1 MAGDLMAPSTG
12 KTLTVYLAA
21 DLKKFNRGINQAE
34 GGLKGLGNSVS
45 KYLGPALIAATAAA
59 GAFAVK
65 LGVDAVNAASDLIET
80 QNKISVIF
88 GESAD
93 SVMKF
98 AETSV
103 TALGQ
108 TETQALEAAA
118 NFAQLGKAAG
128 LADEELVDF
137 STDLVKLSADLA
149 SFENTSP
156 QDAINAISSGLR
168 GSAEPLRRY
177 SVLLDDAA
185 LKAEALAL
193 GIYDGTGILTTQQK
207 VLSAYEV
214 IMRQTTDAQGDFERT
229 SDGLANTQ
237 RILTSAVNQAK
248 AEIGIGLVDAI
259 EDATSA
265 MGGSQGMA
273 EGISKVGDEIALL
286 TRGVGSAISEI
297 IELKDSFN
305 DLNTEAKLTGTNI
318 KVLDAAMLG
327 LRASAALA
335 SGGLTEIYNSF
346 RNGQIEADEY
356 AKSIDGVHDSFVAL
370 TKAERAGRIDARLAR
385 EETIAGAHDSGIA
398 AAQRL
403 KQEVALA
410 PYLERKAKL
419 IDDTTTA
426 TKGAT
431 KATETLTKWE
441 LKAADAQSILQESE
455 GLTAQAL
462 DNSVTAFQSATQAVK
477 DYAGAIQRDLLSG
490 IDLGAA
496 FEGQFDDAGQATGT
510 SLVEGF
516 NKQIEQANYFG
527 NVLNSIKAQGADKTL
542 IDAIASLGPETGSA
556 LGQQLIDDG
565 LVPSINEKW
574 VGVQETT
581 AGLAMGLVPEF
592 MTAGVA
598 SAAQMV
604 TGLAQQLKA
613 EQKTLAKLGKNMA
626 KPVGAAFRS
635 RLAKD
640 VAEAVRNVEASA
652 TAARAE
658 RVATAE
664 SAQQRITDQ
673 AVALAIQNVIRRG
686 DARAGSA
693 VQPVLT

>member
-1 MAGDLMAPSTG
+1 MGGYLMAAAG
-12 KTLTVYLAA
+12 KTLTIFLAA
-21 DLKKFNRGINQAE
+21 DLKKFNAGMMKAE
-34 GGLKGLGNSVS
+34 GGLKGFGNSVS
-45 KYLGPALIAATAAA
+45 KYLGPALIGATAAA

-80 QNKISVIF
+80 QNKVSVIF

-137 STDLVKLSADLA
+137 STDLVTLSADLA
-149 SFENTSP
+149 SFNNTSP

-214 IMRQTTDAQGDFERT
+214 ILRQTTDAQGDFERT
-229 SDGLANTQ
+229 ADGLANTQ
-237 RILTSAVNQAK
+237 RILTAAVGDAT
-248 AEIGIGLVDAI
+248 AEIGLGLVDAI
-259 EDATSA
+259 ENATSA

-273 EGISKVGDEIALL
+273 EGISKVGAEIALL

-318 KVLDAAMLG
+318 KIVDAAMLG

-356 AKSIDGVHDSFVAL
+356 AKAIDGVHDSFVAL
-370 TKAERAGRIDARLAR
+370 AKAERAGRIDARIAR
-385 EETIAGAHDSGIA
+385 EEMIAGAHDSGIA

-403 KQEVALA
+403 KQEAALA
-410 PYLERKAKL
+410 PYLARKAKL
-419 IDDTTTA
+419 LDETTTA
-426 TKGAT
+426 TKGAA

-441 LKAADAQSILQESE
+441 IKAAEAQSILQESE

-477 DYAGAIQRDLLSG
+477 DYATSIQRDLLGG

-496 FEGQFDDAGQATGT
+496 FEAQFDDAGQATGT

-626 KPVGAAFRS
+626 KPVGSAFKS

>member
-1 MAGDLMAPSTG
+1 MAGNLMAPSTG

-34 GGLKGLGNSVS
+34 GSLKGFGNSVS

-80 QNKISVIF
+80 QNKVAVIF
-88 GESAD
+88 GDSAD
-93 SVMKF
+93 SILKF

-108 TETQALEAAA
+108 TETMALEAAA
-118 NFAQLGKAAG
+118 TFAQFGKAAG
-128 LADEELVDF
+128 LADQDLVDF
-137 STDLVKLSADLA
+137 STDLVTLSADLA
-149 SFENTSP
+149 SFNNSTPEA
-156 QDAINAISSGLR
+156 AITAIGSALR
-168 GSAEPLRRY
+168 GEAEPLRRY
-177 SVLLDDAA
+177 GVLLDDAA
-185 LKAEALAL
+185 LKAEAMNL
-193 GIYDGTGILTTQQK
+193 GIFDGTGKLSTQQK
-207 VLSAYEV
+207 VLAAYEV
-214 IMRQTTDAQGDFERT
+214 ILKQTTDAQGDFERT
-229 SDGLANTQ
+229 ADGLANTQ
-237 RILTSAVNQAK
+237 RILTAAVGKAT
-248 AEIGIGLVDAI
+248 AEIGLGLVSAL
-259 EDATSA
+259 EAATGA
-265 MGGSQGMA
+265 MGGSKGMA
-273 EGISKVGDEIALL
+273 EVIASTGSVLANF
-286 TRGVGSAISEI
+286 TRGVGLM
-297 IELKDSFN
+297 IEELIDFTKGLDDAN
-305 DLNTEAKLTGTNI
+305 EAATLIGTNI
-318 KVLDAAMLG
+318 GIMDAALVG
-327 LRASAALA
+327 LRASLALA
-335 SGGLTEIYNSF
+335 TAGFSELIGEVVDFGAADAVATERTKDLSAAF
-346 RNGQIEADEY
+346 R
-356 AKSIDGVHDSFVAL
+356 AL
-370 TKAERAGRIDARLAR
+370 QIDA
-385 EETIAGAHDSGIA
+385 GIA
-398 AAQRL
+398 AETVQRSNEIL
-403 KQEVALA
+403 SGSVDVATKSQAKQADGLA
-410 PYLERKAKL
+410 GFIRLSTQAVEET
-419 IDDTTTA
+419 DDLTTA
-426 TKGAT
+426 TKGAA

-441 LKAADAQSILQESE
+441 LKAAAAQEILQESE
-455 GLTAQAL
+455 GLTATAL
-462 DNSVTAFQSATQAVK
+462 DNSVTAFRSAISAVK
-477 DYAGAIQRDLLSG
+477 DYASAIQGDLLSG
-490 IDLGAA
+490 IDLGSA
-496 FEGQFDDAGQATGT
+496 FEAQFDDAGAATGT

-527 NVLNSIKAQGADKTL
+527 TVLNSIKAQGADKTL
-542 IDAIASLGPETGSA
+542 IDAIASLGPTTGAA

-565 LVPSINEKW
+565 LVPTINEKW

-581 AGLAMGLVPEF
+581 SGLAMGLVPEF

-598 SAAQMV
+598 SAVEMV

-626 KPVGAAFRS
+626 KPVGAAFKS

>member
-1 MAGDLMAPSTG
+1 MAAKIENVGLQVGDLT
-12 KTLTVYLAA
+12 
-21 DLKKFNRGINQAE
+21 RGIGTVIAETDDWIRSLKGVTDAAE
-34 GGLKGLGNSVS
+34 GTEEESLLLLNTVNSLRVGIGLATLGASEFA
-45 KYLGPALIAATAAA
+45 LG
-59 GAFAVK
+59 
-65 LGVDAVNAASDLIET
+65 LIET
-80 QNKISVIF
+80 
-88 GESAD
+88 ER
-93 SVMKF
+93 
-98 AETSV
+98 
-103 TALGQ
+103 
-108 TETQALEAAA
+108 AARVA
-118 NFAQLGKAAG
+118 SKA
-128 LADEELVDF
+128 
-137 STDLVKLSADLA
+137 
-149 SFENTSP
+149 
-156 QDAINAISSGLR
+156 
-168 GSAEPLRRY
+168 
-177 SVLLDDAA
+177 
-185 LKAEALAL
+185 
-193 GIYDGTGILTTQQK
+193 
-207 VLSAYEV
+207 
-214 IMRQTTDAQGDFERT
+214 
-229 SDGLANTQ
+229 
-237 RILTSAVNQAK
+237 
-248 AEIGIGLVDAI
+248 
-259 EDATSA
+259 
-265 MGGSQGMA
+265 
-273 EGISKVGDEIALL
+273 
-286 TRGVGSAISEI
+286 
-297 IELKDSFN
+297 
-305 DLNTEAKLTGTNI
+305 
-318 KVLDAAMLG
+318 
-327 LRASAALA
+327 
-335 SGGLTEIYNSF
+335 
-346 RNGQIEADEY
+346 
-356 AKSIDGVHDSFVAL
+356 IDGVRDSTIEMAKAQRVADAQ
-370 TKAERAGRIDARLAR
+370 AEINSRNLSKTAY
-385 EETIAGAHDSGIA
+385 DSGIA
-398 AAQRL
+398 AAQRV
-403 KQEVALA
+403 KQEAALA
-410 PYLERKAKL
+410 PYLERRAKL
-419 IDDTTTA
+419 IDDTTVA
-426 TKGAT
+426 TKGAA

-441 LKAADAQSILQESE
+441 IKAAEAQSILQESE

-477 DYAGAIQRDLLSG
+477 DYATSIQRDLLSG

-613 EQKTLAKLGKNMA
+613 EQKTLSKLGKNMA
-626 KPVGAAFRS
+626 KPVGSAFRS

-686 DARAGSA
+686 DARAGSQ

>member
-1 MAGDLMAPSTG
+1 MAPSTG

-34 GGLKGLGNSVS
+34 GGLKGFGNSVS

-80 QNKISVIF
+80 QNKVAVIF

-93 SVMKF
+93 SILEF

-108 TETQALEAAA
+108 TETMALEAAA
-118 NFAQLGKAAG
+118 TFAQFGKAAG
-128 LADEELVDF
+128 LADQDLVDF
-137 STDLVKLSADLA
+137 STDLVTLSADLA
-149 SFENTSP
+149 SFNNSSP
-156 QDAINAISSGLR
+156 EEAITAIGSALR
-168 GSAEPLRRY
+168 GEAEPLRRY
-177 SVLLDDAA
+177 GVLLDDAA
-185 LKAEALAL
+185 LKAEAMAL
-193 GIYDGTGILTTQQK
+193 GIFDGTGKLSTQQK
-207 VLSAYEV
+207 VLAAYEV
-214 IMRQTTDAQGDFERT
+214 ILKQTTDAQGDFERT
-229 SDGLANTQ
+229 ADGLANTQ
-237 RILTSAVNQAK
+237 RILTAAVGDAT
-248 AEIGIGLVDAI
+248 AEIGLGLVDAI
-259 EDATSA
+259 EAATGA
-265 MGGSQGMA
+265 MGGSKGMA
-273 EGISKVGDEIALL
+273 EAIEETGTILANF
-286 TRGVGSAISEI
+286 TRGVGANIESLTELTQKLDDTNSA
-297 IELKDSFN
+297 
-305 DLNTEAKLTGTNI
+305 AKIVGTSI
-318 KVLDAAMLG
+318 GVLDAALWALKATSNAVTLG
-327 LRASAALA
+327 LSDAVLATIDLGDEINISTKRTKELAAAFRAL
-335 SGGLTEIYNSF
+335 
-346 RNGQIEADEY
+346 QI
-356 AKSIDGVHDSFVAL
+356 DS
-370 TKAERAGRIDARLAR
+370 
-385 EETIAGAHDSGIA
+385 TIAAENVERSNKILSGS
-398 AAQRL
+398 
-403 KQEVALA
+403 V
-410 PYLERKAKL
+410 
-419 IDDTTTA
+419 DVA
-426 TKGAT
+426 TKSQAKQADGLAGFIKLSTQAVDSTDDLTRATGGAA

-441 LKAADAQSILQESE
+441 LKAAAAQETLQESE

-477 DYAGAIQRDLLSG
+477 DYAKSIQRDLLGG

-496 FEGQFDDAGQATGT
+496 FEAQFDDAGQATGT

-598 SAAQMV
+598 SAAEMV
-604 TGLAQQLKA
+604 TGLAQQLEA

-626 KPVGAAFRS
+626 KPVGAAFKS

>member
-1 MAGDLMAPSTG
+1 M
-12 KTLTVYLAA
+12 
-21 DLKKFNRGINQAE
+21 
-34 GGLKGLGNSVS
+34 
-45 KYLGPALIAATAAA
+45 
-59 GAFAVK
+59 
-65 LGVDAVNAASDLIET
+65 
-80 QNKISVIF
+80 
-88 GESAD
+88 
-93 SVMKF
+93 
-98 AETSV
+98 
-103 TALGQ
+103 
-108 TETQALEAAA
+108 ALEAAA
-118 NFAQLGKAAG
+118 TFAQFGKAAG
-128 LADEELVDF
+128 LADQDLVDF
-137 STDLVKLSADLA
+137 STDLVTLSADLA
-149 SFENTSP
+149 SFNNSSP
-156 QDAINAISSGLR
+156 EEAITAIGSALR
-168 GSAEPLRRY
+168 GEAEPLRRY
-177 SVLLDDAA
+177 GVLLDDAA
-185 LKAEALAL
+185 LKAEAMAL
-193 GIYDGTGILTTQQK
+193 GIFDGTGKLSTQQK
-207 VLSAYEV
+207 VLAAYEV
-214 IMRQTTDAQGDFERT
+214 ILKQTTDAQGDFERT
-229 SDGLANTQ
+229 ADGLANTQ
-237 RILTSAVNQAK
+237 RILTAAVGDAT
-248 AEIGIGLVDAI
+248 AEIGLGLVDAI
-259 EDATSA
+259 EAATGA
-265 MGGSQGMA
+265 MGGSKGMA
-273 EGISKVGDEIALL
+273 EAIEETGTILANF
-286 TRGVGSAISEI
+286 TRGVGA
-297 IELKDSFN
+297 
-305 DLNTEAKLTGTNI
+305 NI
-318 KVLDAAMLG
+318 KSLTELTQKLDDTNSAAKIVGTSIGVLDAALWALKATSNAVTLG
-327 LRASAALA
+327 LSDAVLATIDLGDEINISTKRTKELAAAFRAL
-335 SGGLTEIYNSF
+335 
-346 RNGQIEADEY
+346 QI
-356 AKSIDGVHDSFVAL
+356 DS
-370 TKAERAGRIDARLAR
+370 
-385 EETIAGAHDSGIA
+385 TIAAENVERSNKILSGS
-398 AAQRL
+398 
-403 KQEVALA
+403 V
-410 PYLERKAKL
+410 
-419 IDDTTTA
+419 DVA
-426 TKGAT
+426 TKSQAKQADGLAGFIKLSTQAVDSTDDLTRATGGAA

-441 LKAADAQSILQESE
+441 LKAAAAQEILQESE

-477 DYAGAIQRDLLSG
+477 DYAKSIQRDLLGG

-496 FEGQFDDAGQATGT
+496 FEAQFDDAGQATGT

-598 SAAQMV
+598 SAAEMV
-604 TGLAQQLKA
+604 TGLAQQLEA

-626 KPVGAAFRS
+626 KPVGAAFKS

>member
-1 MAGDLMAPSTG
+1 MAPSTG

-34 GGLKGLGNSVS
+34 GSLKGFGNSVS

-80 QNKISVIF
+80 QNKVAVIF

-93 SVMKF
+93 SILQF

-108 TETQALEAAA
+108 TETMALEAAA
-118 NFAQLGKAAG
+118 TFAQFGKAAG
-128 LADEELVDF
+128 LADENLVDF
-137 STDLVKLSADLA
+137 STDLVTLSADLA
-149 SFENTSP
+149 SFNNSSP
-156 QDAINAISSGLR
+156 EDAINAIGSALR
-168 GSAEPLRRY
+168 GEAEPLRRY
-177 SVLLDDAA
+177 GVLLDDAA
-185 LKAEALAL
+185 LKAEAMAL
-193 GIYDGTGILTTQQK
+193 GIFDGTGKLSTQQK
-207 VLSAYEV
+207 VLAAYEV
-214 IMRQTTDAQGDFERT
+214 ILKQTTDAQGDFART
-229 SDGLANTQ
+229 ADGLANTQ
-237 RILTSAVNQAK
+237 RILSAAVGDAT
-248 AEIGIGLVDAI
+248 AEIGLGLVDAI
-259 EDATSA
+259 ETATSA

-273 EGISKVGDEIALL
+273 EKISDVGLQIGDL
-286 TRGVGSAISEI
+286 TRGIGILIAETDDWISSLMGVTDATEGT
-297 IELKDSFN
+297 ERESLLL
-305 DLNTEAKLTGTNI
+305 LNTLNSLRVGVGLATLGFSELALKLGDSGEEARIAEDRINRLSVAARALET
-318 KVLDAAMLG
+318 DA
-327 LRASAALA
+327 RNASAATQKANEGVSLSVDVATRSQAKQADGLA
-335 SGGLTEIYNSF
+335 GFIKLATQAVDSTDDLTRATGG
-346 RNGQIEADEY
+346 
-356 AKSIDGVHDSFVAL
+356 
-370 TKAERAGRIDARLAR
+370 
-385 EETIAGAHDSGIA
+385 A
-398 AAQRL
+398 A
-403 KQEVALA
+403 
-410 PYLERKAKL
+410 
-419 IDDTTTA
+419 
-426 TKGAT
+426 
-431 KATETLTKWE
+431 KATQTLTKWE
-441 LKAADAQSILQESE
+441 LKAAAAQEILQESE

-477 DYAGAIQRDLLSG
+477 DYATSIQRDLLGG

-496 FEGQFDDAGQATGT
+496 FEAQFDDAGAATGT

-565 LVPSINEKW
+565 LVPTINEKW

>member
-1 MAGDLMAPSTG
+1 MAPSTG

-34 GGLKGLGNSVS
+34 GSLKGFGNSVS

-80 QNKISVIF
+80 QNKVAVIF

-93 SVMKF
+93 SILEF

-108 TETQALEAAA
+108 TETMALEAAA
-118 NFAQLGKAAG
+118 TFAQFGKAAG
-128 LADEELVDF
+128 LADQDLVDF
-137 STDLVKLSADLA
+137 STDLVTLSADLA
-149 SFENTSP
+149 SFNNSSP
-156 QDAINAISSGLR
+156 EEAITAIGSALR
-168 GSAEPLRRY
+168 GEAEPLRRY
-177 SVLLDDAA
+177 GVLLDDAA
-185 LKAEALAL
+185 LKAEAMAL
-193 GIYDGTGILTTQQK
+193 GIFDGTGKLSTQQK
-207 VLSAYEV
+207 VLAAYEV
-214 IMRQTTDAQGDFERT
+214 ILKQTTDAQGDFERT
-229 SDGLANTQ
+229 ADGLANTQ
-237 RILTSAVNQAK
+237 RILTAAVGDAT
-248 AEIGIGLVDAI
+248 AEIGLGLVDAI
-259 EDATSA
+259 EAATGA
-265 MGGSQGMA
+265 MGGSKGMA
-273 EGISKVGDEIALL
+273 EAIEETGTILANF
-286 TRGVGSAISEI
+286 TRGVGANIESLTELTQKLDDTNSA
-297 IELKDSFN
+297 
-305 DLNTEAKLTGTNI
+305 AKIVGTSI
-318 KVLDAAMLG
+318 GVLDAALWALKATSNAVTLG
-327 LRASAALA
+327 LSDAVLATIDLGDEINISTKRTKELAAAFRAL
-335 SGGLTEIYNSF
+335 
-346 RNGQIEADEY
+346 QI
-356 AKSIDGVHDSFVAL
+356 DS
-370 TKAERAGRIDARLAR
+370 
-385 EETIAGAHDSGIA
+385 TIAAENVERSNKILSGS
-398 AAQRL
+398 
-403 KQEVALA
+403 V
-410 PYLERKAKL
+410 
-419 IDDTTTA
+419 DVA
-426 TKGAT
+426 TKSQAKQADGLAGFIKLSTQAVDSTDDLTRATGGAA

-441 LKAADAQSILQESE
+441 LKAAAAQEILQESE

-477 DYAGAIQRDLLSG
+477 DYAKSIQRDLLGG

-496 FEGQFDDAGQATGT
+496 FEAQFDDAGQATGT

-598 SAAQMV
+598 SAAEMV
-604 TGLAQQLKA
+604 TGLAQQLEA

-626 KPVGAAFRS
+626 KPVGAAFKS

>member
-34 GGLKGLGNSVS
+34 GGLKGFGNSVS

-80 QNKISVIF
+80 QNKVAVIF
-88 GESAD
+88 GDSAD
-93 SVMKF
+93 SILKF

-108 TETQALEAAA
+108 TETMALEAAA
-118 NFAQLGKAAG
+118 TFAQFGKAAG
-128 LADEELVDF
+128 LADENLVNF
-137 STDLVKLSADLA
+137 STDLVTLSADLA
-149 SFENTSP
+149 SFNNSSP
-156 QDAINAISSGLR
+156 EDAINAIGSALR
-168 GSAEPLRRY
+168 GEAEPLRRY
-177 SVLLDDAA
+177 GVLLDDAA
-185 LKAEALAL
+185 LKAEAMAL
-193 GIYDGTGILTTQQK
+193 GIFDGTGKLSTQQK
-207 VLSAYEV
+207 VLAAYEV
-214 IMRQTTDAQGDFERT
+214 ILKQTTDAQGDFERT
-229 SDGLANTQ
+229 ADGLANTQ
-237 RILTSAVNQAK
+237 RILTAAVGTAS
-248 AEIGIGLVDAI
+248 AEIGQGLVEAL
-259 EDATSA
+259 EAATGA

-273 EGISKVGDEIALL
+273 ETIIDTGQGVGDL
-286 TRGVGSAISEI
+286 VGGI
-297 IELKDSFN
+297 
-305 DLNTEAKLTGTNI
+305 G
-318 KVLDAAMLG
+318 MLIG
-327 LRASAALA
+327 ALA
-335 SGGLTEIYNSF
+335 DLVPAMEAVEEQGRVTKNMFGLLNDNQTDFVDKILAAIPIL
-346 RNGQIEADEY
+346 GAY
-356 AKSIDGVHDSFVAL
+356 AIGL
-370 TKAERAGRIDARLAR
+370 KAAREDARLYGVQIQGVTNHLDEMNRMQAR
-385 EETIAGAHDSGIA
+385 ATLDAEALRRENVASAYDSGIA
-398 AAQRL
+398 SAQRI
-403 KQEVALA
+403 KQEAALA
-410 PYLERKAKL
+410 PYLERRAKL
-419 IDDTTTA
+419 IDDTTVA
-426 TKGAT
+426 TKGAA

-441 LKAADAQSILQESE
+441 IKAAEAQSILQESE

-477 DYAGAIQRDLLSG
+477 DYATSIQRDLLGG

-496 FEGQFDDAGQATGT
+496 FEAQFDDAGKATGT

-565 LVPSINEKW
+565 LVPTINDKW

-598 SAAQMV
+598 SAVEMV

-626 KPVGAAFRS
+626 KPVGAAFKS

>member
-1 MAGDLMAPSTG
+1 MAPSTG

-34 GGLKGLGNSVS
+34 GSLKGFGNSVS

-80 QNKISVIF
+80 QNKVAVIF
-88 GESAD
+88 GDSAD
-93 SVMKF
+93 SILKF

-108 TETQALEAAA
+108 TETMALEAAA
-118 NFAQLGKAAG
+118 TFAQFGKAAG
-128 LADEELVDF
+128 LADENLVDF
-137 STDLVKLSADLA
+137 STDLVTLSADLA
-149 SFENTSP
+149 SFNNSSP
-156 QDAINAISSGLR
+156 EDAINAIGSALR
-168 GSAEPLRRY
+168 GEAEPLRRY
-177 SVLLDDAA
+177 GVLLDDAA
-185 LKAEALAL
+185 LKAEAMAL
-193 GIYDGTGILTTQQK
+193 GIFDGTGKLSTQQK
-207 VLSAYEV
+207 VLAAYEV
-214 IMRQTTDAQGDFERT
+214 ILKQTTDAQGDFART
-229 SDGLANTQ
+229 ADGLANTQ
-237 RILTSAVNQAK
+237 RILTAAVGKAT
-248 AEIGIGLVDAI
+248 AEIGLGLVSAL
-259 EDATSA
+259 EAATGA
-265 MGGSQGMA
+265 MGGSKGMA
-273 EGISKVGDEIALL
+273 EVIASTGSVLANF
-286 TRGVGSAISEI
+286 TRGVGVLIGELVEFTQALDGVANSAT
-297 IELKDSFN
+297 FV
-305 DLNTEAKLTGTNI
+305 GTNI
-318 KVLDAAMLG
+318 KITDAALVG
-327 LRASAALA
+327 LRASLALA
-335 SGGLTEIYNSF
+335 TAGVSELLGRVIDLG
-346 RNGQIEADEY
+346 EADAVTTERTKDLSAAFRALQIDSTIAAETVQRSNAILSGSVDVATKSQ
-356 AKSIDGVHDSFVAL
+356 AKQADGL
-370 TKAERAGRIDARLAR
+370 AGFIRLSTQAV
-385 EETIAGAHDSGIA
+385 EET
-398 AAQRL
+398 
-403 KQEVALA
+403 
-410 PYLERKAKL
+410 
-419 IDDTTTA
+419 DDLTTA
-426 TKGAT
+426 TKGAA

-441 LKAADAQSILQESE
+441 LKAAAAQEILQESE
-455 GLTAQAL
+455 GLTSQAL

-477 DYAGAIQRDLLSG
+477 DYAGAIQRDLLGG
-490 IDLGAA
+490 IDLGSA
-496 FEGQFDDAGQATGT
+496 FEAQFDDAGQATGT

-565 LVPSINEKW
+565 LVPTINEKW

-626 KPVGAAFRS
+626 KPVGAAFKS

-640 VAEAVRNVEASA
+640 VAEAVRNVEAAA

-658 RVATAE
+658 KVANATAVQ
-664 SAQQRITDQ
+664 AGITQQ
-673 AVALAIQNVIRRG
+673 AVSLAIQNVVRRA
-686 DARAGSA
+686 DARSGSV
-693 VQPVLT
+693 VQPILT

>member
-1 MAGDLMAPSTG
+1 MAPSTG

-34 GGLKGLGNSVS
+34 GGLKGFGNSVS

-80 QNKISVIF
+80 QNKVAVIF

-93 SVMKF
+93 SILEF

-108 TETQALEAAA
+108 TETMALEAAA
-118 NFAQLGKAAG
+118 TFAQFGKAAG
-128 LADEELVDF
+128 LADQDLVDF
-137 STDLVKLSADLA
+137 STDLVTLSADLA
-149 SFENTSP
+149 SFNNSSP
-156 QDAINAISSGLR
+156 EEAITAIGSALR
-168 GSAEPLRRY
+168 GEAEPLRRY
-177 SVLLDDAA
+177 GVLLDDAA
-185 LKAEALAL
+185 LKAEAMAL
-193 GIYDGTGILTTQQK
+193 GIFDGTGKLSTQQK
-207 VLSAYEV
+207 VLAAYEV
-214 IMRQTTDAQGDFERT
+214 ILKQTTDAQGDFERT
-229 SDGLANTQ
+229 ADGLANTQ
-237 RILTSAVNQAK
+237 RILTAAVGDAT
-248 AEIGIGLVDAI
+248 AEIGLGLVDAI
-259 EDATSA
+259 EAATGA
-265 MGGSQGMA
+265 MGGSKGMA
-273 EGISKVGDEIALL
+273 EAIEETGTILANF
-286 TRGVGSAISEI
+286 TRGVGA
-297 IELKDSFN
+297 
-305 DLNTEAKLTGTNI
+305 NI
-318 KVLDAAMLG
+318 KSLTELTQKLDDTNSAAKIVGTSIGVLDAALWALKATSNAVTLG
-327 LRASAALA
+327 LSDAVLATIDLGDEINISTKRTKELAAAFRAL
-335 SGGLTEIYNSF
+335 
-346 RNGQIEADEY
+346 QI
-356 AKSIDGVHDSFVAL
+356 DS
-370 TKAERAGRIDARLAR
+370 
-385 EETIAGAHDSGIA
+385 TIAAENVERSNKILSGS
-398 AAQRL
+398 
-403 KQEVALA
+403 V
-410 PYLERKAKL
+410 
-419 IDDTTTA
+419 DVA
-426 TKGAT
+426 TKSQAKQADGLAGFIKLSTQAVDSTDDLTRATGGAA

-441 LKAADAQSILQESE
+441 LKAAAAQEILQESE

-477 DYAGAIQRDLLSG
+477 DYAKSIQRDLLGG

-496 FEGQFDDAGQATGT
+496 FEAQFDDAGQATGT

-598 SAAQMV
+598 SAAEMV
-604 TGLAQQLKA
+604 TGLAQQLEA

-626 KPVGAAFRS
+626 KPVGAAFKS

>member
-1 MAGDLMAPSTG
+1 MAPSTG

-34 GGLKGLGNSVS
+34 GSLKGFGNSVS

-80 QNKISVIF
+80 QNKVAVIF

-93 SVMKF
+93 SILEF

-108 TETQALEAAA
+108 TETMALEAAA
-118 NFAQLGKAAG
+118 TFAQFGKAAG
-128 LADEELVDF
+128 LADQDLVDF
-137 STDLVKLSADLA
+137 STDLVTLSADLA
-149 SFENTSP
+149 SFNNSSP
-156 QDAINAISSGLR
+156 EEAITAIGSALR
-168 GSAEPLRRY
+168 GEAEPLRRY
-177 SVLLDDAA
+177 GVLLDDAA
-185 LKAEALAL
+185 LKAEAMAL
-193 GIYDGTGILTTQQK
+193 GIFDGTGKLSTQQK
-207 VLSAYEV
+207 VLAAYEV
-214 IMRQTTDAQGDFERT
+214 ILKQTTDAQGDFERT
-229 SDGLANTQ
+229 ADGLANTQ
-237 RILTSAVNQAK
+237 RILTAAVGDAT
-248 AEIGIGLVDAI
+248 AEIGLGLVDAI
-259 EDATSA
+259 EAATGA
-265 MGGSQGMA
+265 MGGSKGMA
-273 EGISKVGDEIALL
+273 EAIEETGTILANF
-286 TRGVGSAISEI
+286 TRGVGA
-297 IELKDSFN
+297 
-305 DLNTEAKLTGTNI
+305 NI
-318 KVLDAAMLG
+318 KSLTELTQKLDDTNSAAKIVGTSIGVLDAALWALKATSNAVTLG
-327 LRASAALA
+327 LSDAVLATIDLGDEINISTKRTKELAAAFRAL
-335 SGGLTEIYNSF
+335 
-346 RNGQIEADEY
+346 QI
-356 AKSIDGVHDSFVAL
+356 DS
-370 TKAERAGRIDARLAR
+370 
-385 EETIAGAHDSGIA
+385 TIAAENVERSNKILSGSVDVAKKSQAKQADGLAGFIKLSTQAVDSTDDLTRATGGAA
-398 AAQRL
+398 
-403 KQEVALA
+403 
-410 PYLERKAKL
+410 
-419 IDDTTTA
+419 
-426 TKGAT
+426 

-441 LKAADAQSILQESE
+441 LKAAAAQEILQESE

-477 DYAGAIQRDLLSG
+477 DYAKSIQRDLLGG

-496 FEGQFDDAGQATGT
+496 FEAQFDDAGQATGT

-598 SAAQMV
+598 SAAEMV
-604 TGLAQQLKA
+604 TGLAQQLEA

-626 KPVGAAFRS
+626 KPVGAAFKS

>member
-34 GGLKGLGNSVS
+34 GGLKGFGNSVS
-45 KYLGPALIAATAAA
+45 RYLGPALIAATAAA

-80 QNKISVIF
+80 QNKVAVIF

-93 SVMKF
+93 SILEF

-108 TETQALEAAA
+108 TETMALEAAA
-118 NFAQLGKAAG
+118 TFAQFGKAAG
-128 LADEELVDF
+128 LADQDLVDF
-137 STDLVKLSADLA
+137 STDLVTLSADLA
-149 SFENTSP
+149 SFNNSSP
-156 QDAINAISSGLR
+156 EEAITAIGSALR
-168 GSAEPLRRY
+168 GEAEPLRRY
-177 SVLLDDAA
+177 GVLLDDAA
-185 LKAEALAL
+185 LKAEAMNL
-193 GIYDGTGILTTQQK
+193 GIFDGTGKLSTQQK
-207 VLSAYEV
+207 VLAAYEV
-214 IMRQTTDAQGDFERT
+214 ILKQTTDAQGDFERT
-229 SDGLANTQ
+229 ADGLANTQ
-237 RILTSAVNQAK
+237 RILTAAVGDAT
-248 AEIGIGLVDAI
+248 AEIGLGLVDAI
-259 EDATSA
+259 ETATSA

-273 EGISKVGDEIALL
+273 AKIENVGLQVGDL
-286 TRGVGSAISEI
+286 TRGIGTVIAETDDWIRS
-297 IELKDSFN
+297 LKGVTDAAEGTEEESLLL
-305 DLNTEAKLTGTNI
+305 LNTVNSLRVGIGLATLGASEFA
-318 KVLDAAMLG
+318 LG
-327 LRASAALA
+327 LIETERAARVA
-335 SGGLTEIYNSF
+335 SK
-346 RNGQIEADEY
+346 A
-356 AKSIDGVHDSFVAL
+356 IDGVRDSTIEMAKAQRVADAQ
-370 TKAERAGRIDARLAR
+370 AEINSRNLSKTAY
-385 EETIAGAHDSGIA
+385 DSGIA
-398 AAQRL
+398 AAQRV
-403 KQEVALA
+403 KQEAALA
-410 PYLERKAKL
+410 PYLERRAKL
-419 IDDTTTA
+419 IDDTTVA
-426 TKGAT
+426 TKGAA

-441 LKAADAQSILQESE
+441 IKAAEAQSILQESE

-477 DYAGAIQRDLLSG
+477 DYATSIQRDLLSG

-613 EQKTLAKLGKNMA
+613 EQKTLSKLGKNMA
-626 KPVGAAFRS
+626 KPVGSAFRS

-686 DARAGSA
+686 DARAGSQ

>member
-1 MAGDLMAPSTG
+1 MAPSTG

-34 GGLKGLGNSVS
+34 GSLKGFGNSVS

-80 QNKISVIF
+80 QNKVAVIF

-93 SVMKF
+93 SILEF

-108 TETQALEAAA
+108 TETMALEAAA
-118 NFAQLGKAAG
+118 TFAQFGKAAG
-128 LADEELVDF
+128 LADQDLVDF
-137 STDLVKLSADLA
+137 STDLVTLSADLA
-149 SFENTSP
+149 SFNNSSP
-156 QDAINAISSGLR
+156 EEAITAIGSALR
-168 GSAEPLRRY
+168 GEAEPLRRY
-177 SVLLDDAA
+177 GVLLDDAA
-185 LKAEALAL
+185 LKAEAMAL
-193 GIYDGTGILTTQQK
+193 GIFDGTGKLSTQQK
-207 VLSAYEV
+207 VLAAYEV
-214 IMRQTTDAQGDFERT
+214 ILKQTTDAQGDFERT
-229 SDGLANTQ
+229 ADGLANTQ
-237 RILTSAVNQAK
+237 RILTAAVGDAT
-248 AEIGIGLVDAI
+248 AEIGLGLVDAI
-259 EDATSA
+259 EAATGA
-265 MGGSQGMA
+265 MGGSKGMA
-273 EGISKVGDEIALL
+273 EAIEETGTILANF
-286 TRGVGSAISEI
+286 TRGVGAN
-297 IELKDSFN
+297 IESL
-305 DLNTEAKLTGTNI
+305 TKLTQKLDDTNSAAKIVGTSI
-318 KVLDAAMLG
+318 GVLDAALWALKATSNAVTLG
-327 LRASAALA
+327 LSDAVLATIDLGDEINISTKRTKELAAAFRAL
-335 SGGLTEIYNSF
+335 
-346 RNGQIEADEY
+346 QI
-356 AKSIDGVHDSFVAL
+356 DS
-370 TKAERAGRIDARLAR
+370 
-385 EETIAGAHDSGIA
+385 TIAAENVERSNKILSGS
-398 AAQRL
+398 
-403 KQEVALA
+403 V
-410 PYLERKAKL
+410 
-419 IDDTTTA
+419 DVA
-426 TKGAT
+426 TKSQAKQADGLAGFIKLSTQAVDSTDDLTRATGGAA

-441 LKAADAQSILQESE
+441 LKAAAAQEILQESE

-477 DYAGAIQRDLLSG
+477 DYAKSIQRDLLGG

-496 FEGQFDDAGQATGT
+496 FEAQFDDAGQATGT

-598 SAAQMV
+598 SAAEMV
-604 TGLAQQLKA
+604 TGLAQQLEA

-626 KPVGAAFRS
+626 KPVGAAFKS

>member
-21 DLKKFNRGINQAE
+21 DLKKFNSGINKAE
-34 GGLKGLGNSVS
+34 GGLKGFGNSIS
-45 KYLGPALIAATAAA
+45 KFLGPALIGATAAA

-80 QNKISVIF
+80 QNKVAVIF

-93 SVMKF
+93 SILQF

-108 TETQALEAAA
+108 TETQALDAAA
-118 NFAQLGKAAG
+118 TFAQFGKAAG
-128 LADEELVDF
+128 LAGGDLVDF
-137 STDLVKLSADLA
+137 STDLVTLSADLA
-149 SFENTSP
+149 SFNNSSP
-156 QDAINAISSGLR
+156 EEAITAIGSALR
-168 GSAEPLRRY
+168 GEAEPLRRY
-177 SVLLDDAA
+177 GVLLDDAA
-185 LKAEALAL
+185 LKAEAMNL
-193 GIYDGTGILTTQQK
+193 GIFDGSGKLTTQQK
-207 VLSAYEV
+207 VLAAYEV
-214 IMRQTTDAQGDFERT
+214 ILKQTTDAQGDFART
-229 SDGLANTQ
+229 ADGLANTQ
-237 RILTSAVNQAK
+237 RILTAAVEDAK
-248 AEIGIGLVDAI
+248 AEIGLGLVDAI
-259 EDATSA
+259 ETATSA

-273 EGISKVGDEIALL
+273 TKIIDVGLKIGDL
-286 TRGVGSAISEI
+286 TRGIGLVIAETDDFIKS
-297 IELKDSFN
+297 
-305 DLNTEAKLTGTNI
+305 LNG
-318 KVLDAAMLG
+318 V
-327 LRASAALA
+327 SAAEEDTEEDSLLLA
-335 SGGLTEIYNSF
+335 NVMNMLRVQAGLVTIGMSEFALQLIDSG
-346 RNGQIEADEY
+346 EA
-356 AKSIDGVHDSFVAL
+356 ARISAAQIDGVRDSTIELA
-370 TKAERAGRIDARLAR
+370 KAQRMADAEAAINAKNLSKTAY
-385 EETIAGAHDSGIA
+385 DSGIA
-398 AAQRL
+398 AAKREDLARRL
-403 KQEVALA
+403 E
-410 PYLERKAKL
+410 PYLARRAALE
-419 IDDTTTA
+419 DDVARA
-426 TKGAT
+426 TGGAA

-441 LKAADAQSILQESE
+441 LKAADAQKILQEQE
-455 GLTAQAL
+455 GLTATAL

-477 DYAGAIQRDLLSG
+477 DYAKAIQSDLLSG

-496 FEGQFDDAGQATGT
+496 FEAQFDDAGAATGT

-527 NVLNSIKAQGADKTL
+527 TVLNSIKSQGADKTL
-542 IDAIASLGPETGSA
+542 IDAIASLGPTTGAA

-565 LVPSINEKW
+565 LVPTINEKW

-598 SAAQMV
+598 SAAEMV
-604 TGLAQQLKA
+604 TGLAQQLQA

-658 RVATAE
+658 SVAAAE
-664 SAQQRITDQ
+664 SSQQRITDQ

-686 DARAGSA
+686 DARAGSQ

>member
-34 GGLKGLGNSVS
+34 GSLKGFGNSVS

-80 QNKISVIF
+80 QNKVAVIF

-93 SVMKF
+93 SILQF

-108 TETQALEAAA
+108 TETMALEAAA
-118 NFAQLGKAAG
+118 TFAQFGKAAG
-128 LADEELVDF
+128 LADENLVDF
-137 STDLVKLSADLA
+137 STDLVTLSADLA
-149 SFENTSP
+149 SFNNSSP
-156 QDAINAISSGLR
+156 EDAINAIGSALR
-168 GSAEPLRRY
+168 GEAEPLRRY
-177 SVLLDDAA
+177 GVLLDDAA
-185 LKAEALAL
+185 LKAEAMAL
-193 GIYDGTGILTTQQK
+193 GIFDGTGKLSTQQK
-207 VLSAYEV
+207 VLAAYEV
-214 IMRQTTDAQGDFERT
+214 ILKQTTDAQGDFART
-229 SDGLANTQ
+229 ADGLANTQ
-237 RILTSAVNQAK
+237 RILSAAVGDAT
-248 AEIGIGLVDAI
+248 AEIGLGLVDAI
-259 EDATSA
+259 ETATSA

-273 EGISKVGDEIALL
+273 EKISDVGLQIGDL
-286 TRGVGSAISEI
+286 TRGIGILIAETDDWISSLMGVTDATEGT
-297 IELKDSFN
+297 ERESLLL
-305 DLNTEAKLTGTNI
+305 LNTLNSLRVGVGLATLGFSELALKLGDSGEEARIAEDRINRLSVAARALET
-318 KVLDAAMLG
+318 DA
-327 LRASAALA
+327 RNASAATQKANEGVSLSVDVATRSQAKQADGLA
-335 SGGLTEIYNSF
+335 GFIKLATQAVDSTDDLTRATGG
-346 RNGQIEADEY
+346 
-356 AKSIDGVHDSFVAL
+356 
-370 TKAERAGRIDARLAR
+370 
-385 EETIAGAHDSGIA
+385 A
-398 AAQRL
+398 A
-403 KQEVALA
+403 
-410 PYLERKAKL
+410 
-419 IDDTTTA
+419 
-426 TKGAT
+426 
-431 KATETLTKWE
+431 KATQTLTKWE
-441 LKAADAQSILQESE
+441 LKAAAAQEILQESE

-477 DYAGAIQRDLLSG
+477 DYATSIQRDLLGG

-496 FEGQFDDAGQATGT
+496 FEAQFDDAGAATGT

-565 LVPSINEKW
+565 LVPTINEKW

>member
-1 MAGDLMAPSTG
+1 MPRSRPRPWT
-12 KTLTVYLAA
+12 
-21 DLKKFNRGINQAE
+21 
-34 GGLKGLGNSVS
+34 
-45 KYLGPALIAATAAA
+45 
-59 GAFAVK
+59 
-65 LGVDAVNAASDLIET
+65 
-80 QNKISVIF
+80 
-88 GESAD
+88 
-93 SVMKF
+93 
-98 AETSV
+98 
-103 TALGQ
+103 
-108 TETQALEAAA
+108 
-118 NFAQLGKAAG
+118 
-128 LADEELVDF
+128 
-137 STDLVKLSADLA
+137 
-149 SFENTSP
+149 
-156 QDAINAISSGLR
+156 
-168 GSAEPLRRY
+168 
-177 SVLLDDAA
+177 
-185 LKAEALAL
+185 L
-193 GIYDGTGILTTQQK
+193 GIFDGTGKLSTQQK
-207 VLSAYEV
+207 VLAAYEV
-214 IMRQTTDAQGDFERT
+214 ILKQTTDAQGDFERT
-229 SDGLANTQ
+229 ADGLANTQ
-237 RILTSAVNQAK
+237 RILTAAVGDAT
-248 AEIGIGLVDAI
+248 AEIGLGLVDAI
-259 EDATSA
+259 EAATGA
-265 MGGSQGMA
+265 MGGSKGMA
-273 EGISKVGDEIALL
+273 EAIEETGTILANF
-286 TRGVGSAISEI
+286 TRGVGANIESLTELTQKLDDTNSA
-297 IELKDSFN
+297 
-305 DLNTEAKLTGTNI
+305 AKIVGTSI
-318 KVLDAAMLG
+318 GVLDAALWALKATSNAVTLG
-327 LRASAALA
+327 LSDAVLATIDLGDEINISTKRTKELAAAFRAL
-335 SGGLTEIYNSF
+335 
-346 RNGQIEADEY
+346 QI
-356 AKSIDGVHDSFVAL
+356 DS
-370 TKAERAGRIDARLAR
+370 
-385 EETIAGAHDSGIA
+385 TIAAENVERSNKILSGS
-398 AAQRL
+398 
-403 KQEVALA
+403 V
-410 PYLERKAKL
+410 
-419 IDDTTTA
+419 DVA
-426 TKGAT
+426 TKSQAKQADGLAGFIKLSTQAVDSTDDLTRATGGAA

-441 LKAADAQSILQESE
+441 LKAAAAQEILQESE

-477 DYAGAIQRDLLSG
+477 DYAKSIQRDLLGG

-496 FEGQFDDAGQATGT
+496 FEAQFDDAGQATGT

-598 SAAQMV
+598 SAAEMV
-604 TGLAQQLKA
+604 TGLAQQLEA

-626 KPVGAAFRS
+626 KPVGAAFKS

>member
-1 MAGDLMAPSTG
+1 MAAAG
-12 KTLTVYLAA
+12 KTLTIFLAA
-21 DLKKFNRGINQAE
+21 DLKKFNAGMMKAE
-34 GGLKGLGNSVS
+34 GGLKGFGNSVS
-45 KYLGPALIAATAAA
+45 KYLGPALIGATAAA

-80 QNKISVIF
+80 QNKVSVIF

-137 STDLVKLSADLA
+137 STDLVTLSADLA
-149 SFENTSP
+149 SFNNTSP

-214 IMRQTTDAQGDFERT
+214 ILRQTTDAQGDFERT
-229 SDGLANTQ
+229 ADGLANTQ
-237 RILTSAVNQAK
+237 RILTAAVGDAT
-248 AEIGIGLVDAI
+248 AEIGLGLVDAI
-259 EDATSA
+259 ENATSA

-273 EGISKVGDEIALL
+273 EGISKVGAEIALL

-318 KVLDAAMLG
+318 KIVDAAMLG

-356 AKSIDGVHDSFVAL
+356 AKAIDGVHDSFVAL
-370 TKAERAGRIDARLAR
+370 AKAERAGRIDARIAR
-385 EETIAGAHDSGIA
+385 EEMIAGAHDSGIA

-403 KQEVALA
+403 KQEAALA
-410 PYLERKAKL
+410 PYLARKAKL
-419 IDDTTTA
+419 LDETTTA
-426 TKGAT
+426 TKGAA

-441 LKAADAQSILQESE
+441 IKAAEAQSILQESE

-477 DYAGAIQRDLLSG
+477 DYATSIQRDLLGG

-496 FEGQFDDAGQATGT
+496 FEAQFDDAGQATGT

-626 KPVGAAFRS
+626 KPVGSAFKS

>member
-1 MAGDLMAPSTG
+1 MAAAG
-12 KTLTVYLAA
+12 KTLTIFLAA
-21 DLKKFNRGINQAE
+21 DLKKFNAGMTKAE
-34 GGLKGLGNSVS
+34 GGLKGFGNSVS

-80 QNKISVIF
+80 QNKVAVIF

-137 STDLVKLSADLA
+137 STDLVTLSADLA
-149 SFENTSP
+149 SFNNTSP

-214 IMRQTTDAQGDFERT
+214 ILRQTTDAQGDFART
-229 SDGLANTQ
+229 ADGLANTQ
-237 RILTSAVNQAK
+237 RILTAAVEDAK
-248 AEIGIGLVDAI
+248 AEIGLGLVDAI
-259 EDATSA
+259 ENATSA

-273 EGISKVGDEIALL
+273 EGISKVGQEIALL

-370 TKAERAGRIDARLAR
+370 AKAERAGRIDARLAR
-385 EETIAGAHDSGIA
+385 EEMIAGAHDSGIA

-403 KQEVALA
+403 KQEAALA
-410 PYLERKAKL
+410 PYLERRAKL
-419 IDDTTTA
+419 IDDTTVA
-426 TKGAT
+426 TKGAA

-441 LKAADAQSILQESE
+441 LKAADAQEILQESE

-477 DYAGAIQRDLLSG
+477 DYATSIQQDLLGG

-496 FEGQFDDAGQATGT
+496 FEAQFDDAGQATGT

-626 KPVGAAFRS
+626 KPVGSAFKS

-640 VAEAVRNVEASA
+640 VAEAVRNVEAAA

>member
-1 MAGDLMAPSTG
+1 MAGNLMAPSTG

-34 GGLKGLGNSVS
+34 GGLKGFGNSVS

-80 QNKISVIF
+80 QNKVAVIF

-93 SVMKF
+93 SILEF

-108 TETQALEAAA
+108 TETMALEAAA
-118 NFAQLGKAAG
+118 TFAQFGKAAG
-128 LADEELVDF
+128 LADQDLVDF
-137 STDLVKLSADLA
+137 STDLVTLSADLA
-149 SFENTSP
+149 SFNNSSP
-156 QDAINAISSGLR
+156 EEAITAIGSALR
-168 GSAEPLRRY
+168 GEAEPLRRY
-177 SVLLDDAA
+177 GVLLDDAA
-185 LKAEALAL
+185 LKAEAMAL
-193 GIYDGTGILTTQQK
+193 GIFDGTGKLSTQQK
-207 VLSAYEV
+207 VLAAYEV
-214 IMRQTTDAQGDFERT
+214 ILKQTTDAQGDFERT
-229 SDGLANTQ
+229 ADGLANTQ
-237 RILTSAVNQAK
+237 RILTAAVGDAT
-248 AEIGIGLVDAI
+248 AEIGLGLVDAI
-259 EDATSA
+259 EAATGA
-265 MGGSQGMA
+265 MGGSKGMA
-273 EGISKVGDEIALL
+273 EAIEETGTILANF
-286 TRGVGSAISEI
+286 TRGVGANIESLTELTQKLDDTNSA
-297 IELKDSFN
+297 
-305 DLNTEAKLTGTNI
+305 AKIVGTSI
-318 KVLDAAMLG
+318 GVLDAALWALKATSNAVTLG
-327 LRASAALA
+327 LSDAVLATIDLGDEINISTKRTKELAAAFRAL
-335 SGGLTEIYNSF
+335 
-346 RNGQIEADEY
+346 QI
-356 AKSIDGVHDSFVAL
+356 DS
-370 TKAERAGRIDARLAR
+370 
-385 EETIAGAHDSGIA
+385 TIAAENVERSNKILSGS
-398 AAQRL
+398 
-403 KQEVALA
+403 V
-410 PYLERKAKL
+410 
-419 IDDTTTA
+419 DVA
-426 TKGAT
+426 TKSQAKQADGLAGFIKLSTQAVDSTDDLTRATGGAA

-441 LKAADAQSILQESE
+441 LKAAAAQEILQESE

-477 DYAGAIQRDLLSG
+477 DYAKSIQRDLLGG

-496 FEGQFDDAGQATGT
+496 FEAQFDDAGQATGT

-626 KPVGAAFRS
+626 KPVGSAFKS

-640 VAEAVRNVEASA
+640 VAEAVRNVEAAA

-686 DARAGSA
+686 DARAGSV

>member
-1 MAGDLMAPSTG
+1 MAAAG
-12 KTLTVYLAA
+12 KTLTIFLAA
-21 DLKKFNRGINQAE
+21 DLKKFNAGMTKAE
-34 GGLKGLGNSVS
+34 GGLKGFGNSVS
-45 KYLGPALIAATAAA
+45 KYLGPALIGATAAA

-80 QNKISVIF
+80 QNKVAVIF
-88 GESAD
+88 GDSAD
-93 SVMKF
+93 SILEF

-108 TETQALEAAA
+108 TETMALEAAA
-118 NFAQLGKAAG
+118 TFAQFGKAAG
-128 LADEELVDF
+128 LADQDLVDF
-137 STDLVKLSADLA
+137 STDLVTLSADLA
-149 SFENTSP
+149 SFNNSSP
-156 QDAINAISSGLR
+156 EAAITAIGSALR
-168 GSAEPLRRY
+168 GEAEPLRRY
-177 SVLLDDAA
+177 GVLLDDAA
-185 LKAEALAL
+185 LKAEAMNL
-193 GIYDGTGILTTQQK
+193 GIFDGTGKLSTQQK
-207 VLSAYEV
+207 VLAAYEV
-214 IMRQTTDAQGDFERT
+214 ILKQTTDAQGDFERT
-229 SDGLANTQ
+229 ADGLANSQ
-237 RILTSAVNQAK
+237 RILTAAVEDAK
-248 AEIGIGLVDAI
+248 AEIGLGLVDAI
-259 EDATSA
+259 ETATSA
-265 MGGSQGMA
+265 MGGSMGMA
-273 EGISKVGDEIALL
+273 AGISKVGAEIALL

-305 DLNTEAKLTGTNI
+305 DLNTEAKVTGTNI
-318 KVLDAAMLG
+318 KLVDAAMLG

-370 TKAERAGRIDARLAR
+370 AKAERAGRIDARLAR
-385 EETIAGAHDSGIA
+385 EEMIAGAHDSGIA
-398 AAQRL
+398 AAQRV
-403 KQEVALA
+403 KQEAALA
-410 PYLERKAKL
+410 PYLARKAKL
-419 IDDTTTA
+419 LDETTTA

-441 LKAADAQSILQESE
+441 LKAAAAQEILQESE

-477 DYAGAIQRDLLSG
+477 DYATSIQQDLLGG

-496 FEGQFDDAGQATGT
+496 FEAQFDDAGQATGT

-626 KPVGAAFRS
+626 KPVGSAFKS

-640 VAEAVRNVEASA
+640 VAEAVRNVEAAA

-686 DARAGSA
+686 DARAGSV

>member
-1 MAGDLMAPSTG
+1 MAPSTG

-34 GGLKGLGNSVS
+34 GSLKGFGNSVS

-80 QNKISVIF
+80 QNKVAVIF

-93 SVMKF
+93 SILEF

-108 TETQALEAAA
+108 TETMALEAAA
-118 NFAQLGKAAG
+118 TFAQFGKAAG
-128 LADEELVDF
+128 LADQDLVDF
-137 STDLVKLSADLA
+137 STDLVTLSADLA
-149 SFENTSP
+149 SFNNSSP
-156 QDAINAISSGLR
+156 EEAITAIGSALR
-168 GSAEPLRRY
+168 GEAEPLRRY
-177 SVLLDDAA
+177 GVLLDDAA
-185 LKAEALAL
+185 LKAEAMAL
-193 GIYDGTGILTTQQK
+193 GIFDGTGKLSTQQK
-207 VLSAYEV
+207 VLAAYEV
-214 IMRQTTDAQGDFERT
+214 ILKQTTDAQGDFERT
-229 SDGLANTQ
+229 ADGLANTQ
-237 RILTSAVNQAK
+237 RILTAAVGDAT
-248 AEIGIGLVDAI
+248 AEIGLGLVDAI
-259 EDATSA
+259 EAATGA
-265 MGGSQGMA
+265 MGGSKGMA
-273 EGISKVGDEIALL
+273 EAIEETGTILANF
-286 TRGVGSAISEI
+286 TRGVGA
-297 IELKDSFN
+297 
-305 DLNTEAKLTGTNI
+305 NI
-318 KVLDAAMLG
+318 KSLTELTQKLDDTNSAAKIVGTSIGVLDAALWALKATSNAVTLG
-327 LRASAALA
+327 LSDAVLATIDLGDEINISTKRTKELAAAFRAL
-335 SGGLTEIYNSF
+335 
-346 RNGQIEADEY
+346 QI
-356 AKSIDGVHDSFVAL
+356 DS
-370 TKAERAGRIDARLAR
+370 
-385 EETIAGAHDSGIA
+385 TIAAENVERSNKILSGS
-398 AAQRL
+398 
-403 KQEVALA
+403 V
-410 PYLERKAKL
+410 
-419 IDDTTTA
+419 DVA
-426 TKGAT
+426 TKSQAKQADGLAGFIKLSTQAVDSTDDLTRATGGAA

-441 LKAADAQSILQESE
+441 LKAAAAQEILQESE

-477 DYAGAIQRDLLSG
+477 DYAKSIQRDLLGG

-496 FEGQFDDAGQATGT
+496 FEAQFDDAGQATGT

-598 SAAQMV
+598 SAAEMV
-604 TGLAQQLKA
+604 TGLAQQLEA

-626 KPVGAAFRS
+626 KPVGAAFKS

>member
-1 MAGDLMAPSTG
+1 MAPSTG

-34 GGLKGLGNSVS
+34 GSLRGFGNSVS
-45 KYLGPALIAATAAA
+45 KYLRPALIAATAAA

-80 QNKISVIF
+80 QNKVAVIF

-93 SVMKF
+93 SILEF

-108 TETQALEAAA
+108 TETMALEAAA
-118 NFAQLGKAAG
+118 TFAQFGKAAG
-128 LADEELVDF
+128 LADQDLVDF
-137 STDLVKLSADLA
+137 STDLVTLSADLA
-149 SFENTSP
+149 SFNNSSP
-156 QDAINAISSGLR
+156 EEAITAIGSALR
-168 GSAEPLRRY
+168 GEAEPLRRY
-177 SVLLDDAA
+177 GVLLDDAA
-185 LKAEALAL
+185 LKAEAMAL
-193 GIYDGTGILTTQQK
+193 GIFDGTGKLSTQQK
-207 VLSAYEV
+207 VLAAYEV
-214 IMRQTTDAQGDFERT
+214 ILKQTTDAQGDFERT
-229 SDGLANTQ
+229 ADGLANTQ
-237 RILTSAVNQAK
+237 RILTAAVGDAT
-248 AEIGIGLVDAI
+248 AEIGLGLVDAI
-259 EDATSA
+259 EAATGA
-265 MGGSQGMA
+265 MGGSKGMA
-273 EGISKVGDEIALL
+273 EAIEETGTILANF
-286 TRGVGSAISEI
+286 TRGVGANIESLTELTQKLDDTNSA
-297 IELKDSFN
+297 
-305 DLNTEAKLTGTNI
+305 AKIVGTSI
-318 KVLDAAMLG
+318 GVLDAALWALKATSNAVTLG
-327 LRASAALA
+327 LSDAVLATIDLGDEINISTKRTKELAAAFRAL
-335 SGGLTEIYNSF
+335 
-346 RNGQIEADEY
+346 QI
-356 AKSIDGVHDSFVAL
+356 DS
-370 TKAERAGRIDARLAR
+370 
-385 EETIAGAHDSGIA
+385 TIAAENVERSNKILSGS
-398 AAQRL
+398 
-403 KQEVALA
+403 V
-410 PYLERKAKL
+410 
-419 IDDTTTA
+419 DVA
-426 TKGAT
+426 TKSQAKQADGLAGFIKLSTQAVDSTDDLTRATGGAA

-441 LKAADAQSILQESE
+441 LKAAAAQEILQESE

-477 DYAGAIQRDLLSG
+477 DYAKSIQRDLLGG

-496 FEGQFDDAGQATGT
+496 FEAQFDDAGQATGT

-626 KPVGAAFRS
+626 KPVGSAFKS

-640 VAEAVRNVEASA
+640 VAEAVRNVEAAA

-686 DARAGSA
+686 DARAGSV

>member
-1 MAGDLMAPSTG
+1 MAAKG
-12 KTLTVYLAA
+12 KTLTIFLAA
-21 DLKKFNRGINQAE
+21 DLKKFNAGMNKAE
-34 GGLKGLGNSVS
+34 GGLKGFGNSIQ

-80 QNKISVIF
+80 QNKVSEIF
-88 GESAD
+88 GESTQSILD
-93 SVMKF
+93 F
-98 AETSV
+98 ASTSV
-103 TALGQ
+103 AALGQ
-108 TETQALEAAA
+108 TEEQALDAAA
-118 NFAQLGKAAG
+118 TFAAFGSSAG
-128 LADEELVDF
+128 LADEELVSF
-137 STDLVKLSADLA
+137 SSDLVVLASDLA
-149 SFENTSP
+149 SFNNTSP
-156 QDAINAISSGLR
+156 EQAIDAISSALR
-168 GSAEPLRRY
+168 GSTKPIRQY
-177 SVLLDDAA
+177 QVLLDDAS
-185 LKAEALAL
+185 LRQEALAL
-193 GIYDGTGILTTQQK
+193 GISDGNSQLTAQQK
-207 VLSAYEV
+207 VLSASSA
-214 IMRQTTDAQGDFERT
+214 IFAQTAVQQGDFQRT
-229 SDGLANTQ
+229 SEGLANTT
-237 RILTSAVNQAK
+237 RILTAAVGDAK
-248 AEIGIGLVDAI
+248 AEIGLGLVDAI

-273 EGISKVGDEIALL
+273 NGISKVGQEIALL
-286 TRGVGSAISEI
+286 TRGVGAAISEV

-305 DLNTEAKLTGTNI
+305 DLNTEAKLTGTSI
-318 KVLDAAMLG
+318 RVVDAAMVG
-327 LRASAALA
+327 LRLQLALA
-335 SGGLTEIYNSF
+335 SMGMSEIYNQF

-370 TKAERAGRIDARLAR
+370 AKAERAGRIDARIAQ
-385 EETIAGAHDSGIA
+385 EEMIAGARDSGIV

-403 KQEVALA
+403 RQEAALA
-410 PYLERKAKL
+410 PYLARRAKL
-419 IDDTTTA
+419 LDDTTTA
-426 TKGAT
+426 TKGAA

-441 LKAADAQSILQESE
+441 LKAAEAQSILQESE
-455 GLTAQAL
+455 GLTAKAL

-477 DYAGAIQRDLLSG
+477 DYATSIQRDLLGG
-490 IDLGAA
+490 IDLGSA
-496 FEGQFDDAGQATGT
+496 FEAQFDDAGQATGT

-565 LVPSINEKW
+565 LVPTINEKW

-626 KPVGAAFRS
+626 KPVGAAFKS

>member
-1 MAGDLMAPSTG
+1 MAPSTG

-34 GGLKGLGNSVS
+34 GGLKGFGNSVS

-80 QNKISVIF
+80 QNKVAVIF
-88 GESAD
+88 GDSAD
-93 SVMKF
+93 SILKF

-108 TETQALEAAA
+108 TETMALEAAA
-118 NFAQLGKAAG
+118 TFAQFGKAAG
-128 LADEELVDF
+128 LADENLVNF
-137 STDLVKLSADLA
+137 STDLVTLSADLA
-149 SFENTSP
+149 SFNNSSP
-156 QDAINAISSGLR
+156 EDAINAIGSALR
-168 GSAEPLRRY
+168 GEAEPLRRY
-177 SVLLDDAA
+177 GVLLDDAA
-185 LKAEALAL
+185 LKAEAMAL
-193 GIYDGTGILTTQQK
+193 GIFDGTGKLSTQQK
-207 VLSAYEV
+207 VLAAYEV
-214 IMRQTTDAQGDFERT
+214 ILKQTTDAQGDFERT
-229 SDGLANTQ
+229 ADGLANTQ
-237 RILTSAVNQAK
+237 RILTAAVGTAS
-248 AEIGIGLVDAI
+248 AEIGQGLVEAL
-259 EDATSA
+259 EAATGA

-273 EGISKVGDEIALL
+273 ETIIDTGQGVGDL
-286 TRGVGSAISEI
+286 VGGI
-297 IELKDSFN
+297 
-305 DLNTEAKLTGTNI
+305 G
-318 KVLDAAMLG
+318 MLIG
-327 LRASAALA
+327 ALA
-335 SGGLTEIYNSF
+335 DLVPAMEAVEEQGRVTKNMFGLLNDNQTDFVDKILAAIPIL
-346 RNGQIEADEY
+346 GAY
-356 AKSIDGVHDSFVAL
+356 AIGL
-370 TKAERAGRIDARLAR
+370 KAAREDARLYGVQIQGVTNHLDEMNRMQAR
-385 EETIAGAHDSGIA
+385 ATLDAEALRRENVASAYDSGIA
-398 AAQRL
+398 SAQRI
-403 KQEVALA
+403 KQEAALA
-410 PYLERKAKL
+410 PYLERRAKL
-419 IDDTTTA
+419 IDDTTVA
-426 TKGAT
+426 TKGAA

-441 LKAADAQSILQESE
+441 IKAAEAQSILQESE

-477 DYAGAIQRDLLSG
+477 DYATSIQRDLLGG

-496 FEGQFDDAGQATGT
+496 FEAQFDDAGKATGT

-565 LVPSINEKW
+565 LVPTINDKW

-598 SAAQMV
+598 SAVEMV

-626 KPVGAAFRS
+626 KPVGAAFKS

>member
-1 MAGDLMAPSTG
+1 MAGNLMAPSTG

-34 GGLKGLGNSVS
+34 GGLKGFGNSVS

-80 QNKISVIF
+80 QNKVAVIF

-93 SVMKF
+93 SILEF

-108 TETQALEAAA
+108 TETMALEAAA
-118 NFAQLGKAAG
+118 TFAQFGKAAG
-128 LADEELVDF
+128 LADQDLVDF
-137 STDLVKLSADLA
+137 STDLVTLSADLA
-149 SFENTSP
+149 SFNNSSP
-156 QDAINAISSGLR
+156 EEAITAIGSALR
-168 GSAEPLRRY
+168 GEAEPLRRY
-177 SVLLDDAA
+177 GVLLDDAA
-185 LKAEALAL
+185 LKAEAMAL
-193 GIYDGTGILTTQQK
+193 GIFDGTGKLSTQQK
-207 VLSAYEV
+207 VLAAYEV
-214 IMRQTTDAQGDFERT
+214 ILKQTTDAQGDFERT
-229 SDGLANTQ
+229 ADGLANTQ
-237 RILTSAVNQAK
+237 RILTAAVGDAT
-248 AEIGIGLVDAI
+248 AEIGLGLVDAI
-259 EDATSA
+259 EAATGA
-265 MGGSQGMA
+265 MGGSKGMA
-273 EGISKVGDEIALL
+273 EAIEETGTILANF
-286 TRGVGSAISEI
+286 TRGVGANIESLTELTQKLDDTNSA
-297 IELKDSFN
+297 
-305 DLNTEAKLTGTNI
+305 AKIVGTSI
-318 KVLDAAMLG
+318 GVLDAALWALKATSNAVTLG
-327 LRASAALA
+327 LSDAVLATIDLGDEINISTKRTKELAAAFRAL
-335 SGGLTEIYNSF
+335 
-346 RNGQIEADEY
+346 QI
-356 AKSIDGVHDSFVAL
+356 DS
-370 TKAERAGRIDARLAR
+370 
-385 EETIAGAHDSGIA
+385 TIAAENVERSNKILSGS
-398 AAQRL
+398 
-403 KQEVALA
+403 V
-410 PYLERKAKL
+410 
-419 IDDTTTA
+419 DVA
-426 TKGAT
+426 TKSQAKQADGLAGFIKLSTQAVDSTDDLTRATGGAA

-441 LKAADAQSILQESE
+441 LKAAAAQEILQESE

-477 DYAGAIQRDLLSG
+477 DYAKSIQRDLLGG

-496 FEGQFDDAGQATGT
+496 FEAQFDDAGQATGT

-598 SAAQMV
+598 SAAEMV
-604 TGLAQQLKA
+604 TGLAQQLEA

-626 KPVGAAFRS
+626 KPVGAAFKS

>member
-1 MAGDLMAPSTG
+1 MAAAG
-12 KTLTVYLAA
+12 KTLTIFLAA
-21 DLKKFNRGINQAE
+21 DLKKFNAGMTKAE
-34 GGLKGLGNSVS
+34 GGLKGFGNSVS
-45 KYLGPALIAATAAA
+45 KYLGPALIAASTAA

-80 QNKISVIF
+80 QNKVAVIF
-88 GESAD
+88 GNSAD
-93 SVMKF
+93 SILEF

-118 NFAQLGKAAG
+118 TFAQFGKAAG
-128 LADEELVDF
+128 LADQNLVDF
-137 STDLVKLSADLA
+137 STDLVTLSADLA
-149 SFENTSP
+149 SFNNTSP
-156 QDAINAISSGLR
+156 EDAINAIGSALR

-177 SVLLDDAA
+177 GVLLDDAA

-207 VLSAYEV
+207 VLAAYEV
-214 IMRQTTDAQGDFERT
+214 ILKQTTDAQGDFERT
-229 SDGLANTQ
+229 ADGLANTQ
-237 RILTSAVNQAK
+237 RILTAAVGKAT
-248 AEIGIGLVDAI
+248 AEIGLGLVDAI
-259 EDATSA
+259 EAATSA
-265 MGGSQGMA
+265 MGGSQGMGEA
-273 EGISKVGDEIALL
+273 IEETGTILANF
-286 TRGVGSAISEI
+286 TRGVGAN
-297 IELKDSFN
+297 IESL
-305 DLNTEAKLTGTNI
+305 TKLTQTLDDTNTSAKIVGTNI
-318 KVLDAAMLG
+318 RVLDGALLALKATSNAVTLG
-327 LRASAALA
+327 LSDVVLATIDLGDEINISTERTKDLAAAFRAL
-335 SGGLTEIYNSF
+335 
-346 RNGQIEADEY
+346 QI
-356 AKSIDGVHDSFVAL
+356 DS
-370 TKAERAGRIDARLAR
+370 
-385 EETIAGAHDSGIA
+385 TIAAENVERSNKILSGS
-398 AAQRL
+398 
-403 KQEVALA
+403 V
-410 PYLERKAKL
+410 
-419 IDDTTTA
+419 DVA
-426 TKGAT
+426 TKSQAKQADGLAGFIKLSTQAVDSTDDLTRATGGAA

-441 LKAADAQSILQESE
+441 LKAAAAQEILQESE

-477 DYAGAIQRDLLSG
+477 DYAKSIQRDLLSG

-626 KPVGAAFRS
+626 KPVGAAFKS

-686 DARAGSA
+686 DARAGSQ